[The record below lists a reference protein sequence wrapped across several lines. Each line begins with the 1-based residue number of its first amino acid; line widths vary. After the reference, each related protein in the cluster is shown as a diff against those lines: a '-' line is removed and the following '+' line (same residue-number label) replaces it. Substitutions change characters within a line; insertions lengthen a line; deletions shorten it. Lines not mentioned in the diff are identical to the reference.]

1 MDQSYTIEEIL
12 SAVSEIQNK
21 KTKKKTKVLEN
32 KIIKKDYSKVPQNT
46 LKLIEE
52 AEKIKN

>member
-1 MDQSYTIEEIL
+1 MDQNYTIEEIL

-21 KTKKKTKVLEN
+21 KLKKKTKVLEN

-46 LKLIEE
+46 LNLIEE
-52 AEKIKN
+52 AEKTKN

>member
-21 KTKKKTKVLEN
+21 KIKKKTKVLEN
-32 KIIKKDYSKVPQNT
+32 KLIKKDYSKVPQNT

>member
-1 MDQSYTIEEIL
+1 MDQNYTIEEIL

-21 KTKKKTKVLEN
+21 KIKKKTKVLEN
-32 KIIKKDYSKVPQNT
+32 KLIKKDYSKVPQNT

-52 AEKIKN
+52 AEKTKN